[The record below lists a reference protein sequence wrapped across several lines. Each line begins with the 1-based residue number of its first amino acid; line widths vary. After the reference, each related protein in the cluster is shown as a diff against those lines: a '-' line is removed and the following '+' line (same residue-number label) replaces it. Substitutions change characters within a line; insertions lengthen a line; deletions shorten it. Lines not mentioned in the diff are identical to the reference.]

1 LFEAVA
7 FDPGDEIRHRYGEL
21 ARQLGKQ
28 LDAARL
34 LSRAATGVKEVGLR
48 ARLGTE
54 VGEIYLAA
62 KDPKRARSAFASVVE
77 SAGGDDPAVLNA
89 ARALV
94 QLHAEAKEHKSL
106 AQMLELLSRIEP
118 HETARCA
125 AAERLGQHAEHELAD
140 RPRAIQAWRSLL
152 GSPLHEQALEALERL
167 FAETQSYTEL
177 IDVLEKRVDLATN
190 ASAARALALR
200 AAELRTEHTK
210 DRARAIVAWIDF
222 LGAYGS
228 SREVHARVIPP

>member
-1 LFEAVA
+1 LEAVVA
-7 FDPGDEIRHRYGEL
+7 FDPGDDEVRHRYGEL
-21 ARQLGKQ
+21 SRQLGKE

-34 LSRAATGVKEVGLR
+34 LSRAATGVKELGLK

-62 KDPKRARSAFASVVE
+62 KDIKRARSAFGAVIDG
-77 SAGGDDPAVLNA
+77 AGGDDPAVLNA
-89 ARALV
+89 ARALA
-94 QLHAEAKEHKSL
+94 QIHGEAKENKPL

-125 AAERLGQHAEHELAD
+125 AAERLGRLAEQDLGD
-140 RPRAIQAWRSLL
+140 KPRAIQAWRSLL
-152 GSPLHEQALEALERL
+152 ASPLHEQALEALERL
-167 FAETQSYTEL
+167 YGETEAYAEL
-177 IDVLEKRVDLATN
+177 IEVLEKRVDLATN

-210 DRARAIVAWIDF
+210 DRARAITA
-222 LGAYGS
+222 
-228 SREVHARVIPP
+228 